1 MAPDHVMALAFYGLL
16 QQEITKDYMEAERMM
31 LKAIRINPA
40 HCDSLS
46 HYATFLG
53 KVHNNY
59 AAATVL
65 YDRVLALDPLH
76 VNTICNKGL
85 VLQVPSD
92 ISICTYTDID
102 IYISCPRPR
111 FYRCIYTH
119 THTHTHY
126 IL

>member
-16 QQEITKDYMEAERMM
+16 LQEIKKDYVEAERMM
-31 LKAIRINPA
+31 LKAIRINPV

-92 ISICTYTDID
+92 ISICTYIDID
-102 IYISCPRPR
+102 IYV
-111 FYRCIYTH
+111 
-119 THTHTHY
+119 
-126 IL
+126 